1 MKDMVITFK
10 LTVIYGE
17 AVEALLPV
25 KEGLYKRK
33 LHWYSACFSWFSFC
47 FWHILGGN
55 DLTEVS
61 WEFAVSATAMLPSA
75 YLSLFA
81 PLVIASVGQI
91 ASDVVSNSV
100 SQKVEYVL

>member
-1 MKDMVITFK
+1 M
-10 LTVIYGE
+10 
-17 AVEALLPV
+17 
-25 KEGLYKRK
+25 
-33 LHWYSACFSWFSFC
+33 
-47 FWHILGGN
+47 
-55 DLTEVS
+55 TEVS